1 MTDRAAAPS
10 AVGQGAAGASD
21 PAPARAWS
29 FDAPVPRLG
38 YRWWYLDALSDDGA
52 HGLTIIAFIG
62 TVFSPW
68 YAWSRRWGSGD
79 PENHVCLNVALYGRP
94 ARWAMTDRRRAA
106 LERSRDML
114 RIGPSAVEWDG
125 TALTVRIAEVTAPIP
140 SRLRGTVRLLPEAVC
155 GRAFILDAAGRHVW
169 QPIAAR
175 SRVEVALDSPALR
188 WSGPAYFDT
197 NGGAA
202 PLEADFV
209 RWDWC
214 RAPLPDATVVLY
226 NALRRDGTA
235 QSLALRVGV
244 DGAVEDIAVP
254 PAAALPR
261 GFWRVPRPARS
272 EDGRAT
278 LVRALT
284 DAPFY
289 TRSEIRTRLL
299 GREAT
304 AVHESLELD
313 RFAALPIQAM
323 LPFKVPRPLFG
334 GHRS

>member
-1 MTDRAAAPS
+1 MNHIPAATVA
-10 AVGQGAAGASD
+10 GQESWA
-21 PAPARAWS
+21 
-29 FDAPVPRLG
+29 FDIPVPKHG

-68 YAWSRRWGSGD
+68 YAWSRRWGAGD
-79 PENHVCLNVALYGRP
+79 PLNHVCMNVALYGRP
-94 ARWAMTDRRRAA
+94 ARWAMTDRRRGA
-106 LERSRDML
+106 LERRPDLL
-114 RIGPSAVEWDG
+114 RIGPSSATWDG
-125 TALTVRIAEVTAPIP
+125 TTLTVQVEEVTAPIP
-140 SRLRGTVRLLPEAVC
+140 SRLKGVVRLRPDAVST
-155 GRAFILDAAGRHVW
+155 RAFVLDGAGRHVW
-169 QPIAAR
+169 HPIAAR
-175 SRVEVALDSPALR
+175 SRVEVTFESPALR
-188 WSGPAYFDT
+188 WSGAAYFDT

-202 PLEADFV
+202 PLEADFR

-214 RAPLPDATVVLY
+214 RAPMPDATAVLY
-226 NALRRDGTA
+226 NAERRDGSR
-235 QSLALRVGV
+235 QSLALRVGA
-244 DGAVEDIAVP
+244 DGRVEDIPVP
-254 PAAALPR
+254 PEAALPA

-272 EDGRAT
+272 EDGQAR

-323 LPFKVPRPLFG
+323 LPLKVPRPL
-334 GHRS
+334 R